1 MALPDAAAGRRLLR
15 AAGFRIS
22 KRRVFEANILFDST
36 RGALSSTGRLLRVRE
51 AGPLGILT
59 YKGIAAVGR
68 YKDREELEVEVSDP
82 RRLSEMLARLDF
94 IPTFR
99 YEKYRTEYRRPGE
112 AGLATLDETPIGVYL
127 ELEGAPGWIDRNARR
142 LGFAESDYSTASYGG
157 LYADYCC
164 THGLRLANMTFS
176 SSANRSGAD
185 ARNRDS
191 PGGIRESLAADAAV
205 LAAPKEEI
213 SEARPKALRQSR
225 KH

>member
-1 MALPDAAAGRRLLR
+1 AAGGFPRGVLRRPGLRDCGEEAITRSSAPREIEIKLALPDAAAGRRLLR

-99 YEKYRTEYRRPGE
+99 YE
-112 AGLATLDETPIGVYL
+112 
-127 ELEGAPGWIDRNARR
+127 N
-142 LGFAESDYSTASYGG
+142 YSTASYGG

-191 PGGIRESLAADAAV
+191 PGGIRES
-205 LAAPKEEI
+205 
-213 SEARPKALRQSR
+213 
-225 KH
+225 